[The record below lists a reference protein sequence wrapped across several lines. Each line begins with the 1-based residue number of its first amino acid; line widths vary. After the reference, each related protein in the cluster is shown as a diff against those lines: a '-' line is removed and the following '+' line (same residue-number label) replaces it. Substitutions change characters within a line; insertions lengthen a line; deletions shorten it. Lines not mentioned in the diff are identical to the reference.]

1 MSLTIKLLK
10 RHNFIE
16 TKSLTEEDF
25 LYFKRKYSWGK
36 LLPMGIFI
44 IPLFWET
51 IFMLSIFFFKT
62 KNLEP
67 LDTVIL
73 LLTTIPL
80 LFVSLVVFVD
90 FYHVFVD
97 ERKKIKFVGFG
108 VLKEKSIRTHEDSA
122 DSYILTIQLEHST
135 LTAYTDNSFFEI
147 IEIDECIFVEFL
159 PKSKKVISI
168 IYKDR
173 ARNVL

>member
-1 MSLTIKLLK
+1 M
-10 RHNFIE
+10 
-16 TKSLTEEDF
+16 
-25 LYFKRKYSWGK
+25 
-36 LLPMGIFI
+36 
-44 IPLFWET
+44 
-51 IFMLSIFFFKT
+51 
-62 KNLEP
+62 
-67 LDTVIL
+67 DTVIL